1 MSSDDLNH
9 RESRMEERT
18 QFDHAIDE
26 DSYVS
31 QTIKR
36 TLNVKQQESSMGVGS
51 FKRATLTTDSLAFS
65 LGSS

>member
-1 MSSDDLNH
+1 MSSEDLNH
-9 RESRMEERT
+9 RDLEEKT
-18 QFDHAIDE
+18 QFDQAIDE

-31 QTIKR
+31 QTVKR
-36 TLNVKQQESSMGVGS
+36 ILNVKHQESSLGVGS